1 MIPKG
6 GEKRPGYCKMTPCFI
21 VKSYM
26 NRSNNKGVIQL
37 TANLKCTARAANCPA
52 RHFYSRVNS

>member
-1 MIPKG
+1 
-6 GEKRPGYCKMTPCFI
+6 MTPCFI

-37 TANLKCTARAANCPA
+37 TANLKCTAKAELLQLKPHPFICMRNFIKEKVGN
-52 RHFYSRVNS
+52 RKN